1 MHLRVVGRDRLNVV
15 LPSGFFACV
24 SLDVLSLYVLLLCG
38 TRSLGKERLLGA
50 TKRSESSSMRLRE
63 VFRRMM
69 CPKERDLRMNIHC
82 AFNLAHDLE
91 FVAGLLLKNKRSIV
105 LWASKPG
112 IISHRTATLLCK
124 GLKPRGTVLAVAVNR
139 ALLSCDS
146 SYWGFWRVLAEK
158 LRICHWRVVESGG
171 VVFWDV
177 EKLTVGR
184 VQLCIVFRAL
194 DVEVGYPAKFA
205 IYVSFLGQLCV
216 VWHAG
221 TLHFIFFIGV
231 QLSLWKNHSPV
242 CRSGGLVKVFLARYV
257 SGYKKGTYLVVS
269 VVFIVPNTRCY
280 VMAPVPDR
288 VKQAGIVSVVQNN
301 LIFSDLESWTI
312 LVIATR

>member
-105 LWASKPG
+105 L
-112 IISHRTATLLCK
+112 
-124 GLKPRGTVLAVAVNR
+124 
-139 ALLSCDS
+139 
-146 SYWGFWRVLAEK
+146 
-158 LRICHWRVVESGG
+158 
-171 VVFWDV
+171 
-177 EKLTVGR
+177 
-184 VQLCIVFRAL
+184 
-194 DVEVGYPAKFA
+194 
-205 IYVSFLGQLCV
+205 
-216 VWHAG
+216 
-221 TLHFIFFIGV
+221 
-231 QLSLWKNHSPV
+231 
-242 CRSGGLVKVFLARYV
+242 
-257 SGYKKGTYLVVS
+257 
-269 VVFIVPNTRCY
+269 
-280 VMAPVPDR
+280 
-288 VKQAGIVSVVQNN
+288 
-301 LIFSDLESWTI
+301 
-312 LVIATR
+312 